1 MVAFWPFSEVVRC
14 GVCVFLAVTWRRSKK
29 PVPLFLR
36 VPLILGSSLGGGG
49 RHGQLVTG
57 WSIAMGPLALTPY
70 KHHN

>member
-1 MVAFWPFSEVVRC
+1 MWCLCFFGGDVEEVQ
-14 GVCVFLAVTWRRSKK
+14 K